1 MLTEL
6 DSQIQQ
12 LIDDDDELVADVEEA
27 ADVFMA
33 AERAVKWCQGR
44 IKELQPP
51 GPSAAATPSS
61 GSLTTKLPK
70 RILPSF
76 IGEYTQ
82 WVSFWDQFTTLVDS
96 KRDMNNVEKL
106 SYLKLALK
114 GDAAQIV
121 SSLLVI
127 DTNYDIAKRKLEERY
142 NNKRSIVKAHLA
154 AIHALPAIKKESSVE
169 LRKLLESTNE
179 HVQALEALGLP
190 VDQWDAVLVYW
201 LLEKLDAES
210 RKQFQLAHPGT
221 DVLTFKELT
230 TFMDRRSRALESSG
244 DQYEASVPKTTP
256 KKVLQEAYS
265 STVEHSASCQMK
277 ECNGSHSISQCDRY
291 KQLGTR
297 ERKAVVRK
305 LKLCMNC
312 LGRHFVADC
321 PSKFNCRTCNG
332 RHHTSLHFGRSVEQ
346 QSGVTSGATFSGPS
360 VLLST
365 AMVGIYD
372 AAGKTMMFRAL
383 LGSGSQTSF
392 ITADAA
398 SKLNIAR
405 STVGVNISG
414 IGGRQ
419 QAAKES
425 VNLVIGPRKL
435 PVTAL
440 VLNSIAGNIPSQS
453 INLKQLKSMKS
464 VALADENFHQPGP
477 VHLLLGA
484 DVYEDLFLDERK
496 KDHGL
501 HYRKSIFGWV
511 VTGVL
516 SQVRP
521 YQCQSFQVAVELDLT
536 RFWEVEEIPR
546 VKPMSKENRQCE
558 EHYDTTTYVADDGRI
573 TVRLPFKSQARPS
586 NNFQTAKQRLFAL
599 ERILKDHGDV
609 KQQYRDFI
617 KEFVDMGHL
626 EEAPQTS
633 GLCYYLLHHC
643 VFKDTTTTKLR
654 VVFDASSKSP
664 NGNSLNDCLL
674 LGPRLQDDVFDILI
688 RFRLHQYALSADV
701 AKMYRQV
708 GLDKSDRDFHRV
720 LWRDYVTDE
729 IRELRL
735 TRVTYGVASSSY
747 HSTRALQESGKTN
760 GPKPNTVNVILNDF
774 CVDDI
779 LSGADTLEEACVL
792 QNDLIETLNKNCL
805 PLHKWS
811 SNKPQLV
818 TRLPKDLQE
827 AGKAY
832 EINDKTHQIK
842 TLGLTWHPL
851 EDHFVYA
858 CSSEYVSIITKRTLL
873 SDVSKHFDPIG
884 LIAPVL
890 VVAKVIIQSCWK
902 LDLEWNDAV
911 PDDVSRA
918 YTNWK
923 DDMGLLSQ
931 LKIPRKML
939 PTHLYDE
946 ASLQVFCDASEKAY
960 GACVYLVPIKDDV
973 VSSTLISSKCKVAP
987 IKPSTLPRL
996 ELLAIHTGAK
1006 LAIAVKGH
1014 YQNRSTH

>member
-1 MLTEL
+1 
-6 DSQIQQ
+6 
-12 LIDDDDELVADVEEA
+12 
-27 ADVFMA
+27 MA
-33 AERAVKWCQGR
+33 PEKAVKWCQGR

-70 RILPSF
+70 LTLPSF
-76 IGEYTQ
+76 SGEYTQ

-96 KRDMNNVEKL
+96 KRDMTNVEKL

-121 SSLLVI
+121 SSLLVT

-154 AIHALPAIKKESSVE
+154 AIHALPVIKKESSVE
-169 LRKLLESTNE
+169 LRKLLESTKE

-190 VDQWDAVLVYW
+190 VDQWDAILVYW

-210 RKQFQLAHPGT
+210 RKRFELAHPGT

-230 TFMDRRSRALESSG
+230 TFMVRRSRALESSG
-244 DQYEASVPKTTP
+244 DQHETSVPKTMP

-265 STVEHSASCQMK
+265 STVEHSASCEMK
-277 ECNGSHSISQCDRY
+277 ECNGSHSIFQCDRY

-297 ERKAVVRK
+297 ERRAVVRK

-321 PSKFNCRTCNG
+321 PSKFSCRTCNG
-332 RHHTSLHFGRSVEQ
+332 RHHTSLHFDCAVEQ

-365 AMVGIYD
+365 AMVGID
-372 AAGKTMMFRAL
+372 DTAGKTLMFRAL
-383 LGSGSQTSF
+383 LDSGSQTSF

-405 STVGVNISG
+405 STVDVKISG

-425 VNLVIGPRKL
+425 VNLVIGPQKL

-453 INLKQLKSMKS
+453 IKLKQLKSMKS
-464 VALADENFHQPGP
+464 VALADENFHQLGP
-477 VHLLLGA
+477 VQLLLGA
-484 DVYEDLFLDERK
+484 DVYEDLFLDERRK
-496 KDHGL
+496 AHGL

-516 SQVRP
+516 SQVRT
-521 YQCQSFQVAVELDLT
+521 YQYQSFQVAVELDLA
-536 RFWEVEEIPR
+536 RFWENEEIRR
-546 VKPMSKENRQCE
+546 VKPMCKENRQCV
-558 EHYDTTTYVADDGRI
+558 EHYDTTTYAADEGRI
-573 TVRLPFKSQARPS
+573 TVRLPFKSEARPS
-586 NNFQTAKQRLFAL
+586 NNFQTANQRLFAL
-599 ERILKDHGDV
+599 ERKLKDHGDV

-626 EEAPQTS
+626 EEAPRTS
-633 GLCYYLLHHC
+633 GLCYYVSHHC
-643 VFKDTTTTKLR
+643 VFKDSTTTKLR

-708 GLDKSDRDFHRV
+708 AVDESDRNFHRI

-729 IRELRL
+729 IRELRMTVL
-735 TRVTYGVASSSY
+735 PAPPTIQPEHFKRVVKQT
-747 HSTRALQESGKTN
+747 
-760 GPKPNTVNVILNDF
+760 GPT
-774 CVDDI
+774 
-779 LSGADTLEEACVL
+779 
-792 QNDLIETLNKNCL
+792 
-805 PLHKWS
+805 
-811 SNKPQLV
+811 
-818 TRLPKDLQE
+818 
-827 AGKAY
+827 
-832 EINDKTHQIK
+832 
-842 TLGLTWHPL
+842 
-851 EDHFVYA
+851 
-858 CSSEYVSIITKRTLL
+858 
-873 SDVSKHFDPIG
+873 
-884 LIAPVL
+884 
-890 VVAKVIIQSCWK
+890 
-902 LDLEWNDAV
+902 
-911 PDDVSRA
+911 
-918 YTNWK
+918 
-923 DDMGLLSQ
+923 
-931 LKIPRKML
+931 
-939 PTHLYDE
+939 PT
-946 ASLQVFCDASEKAY
+946 Q
-960 GACVYLVPIKDDV
+960 
-973 VSSTLISSKCKVAP
+973 
-987 IKPSTLPRL
+987 
-996 ELLAIHTGAK
+996 
-1006 LAIAVKGH
+1006 
-1014 YQNRSTH
+1014 